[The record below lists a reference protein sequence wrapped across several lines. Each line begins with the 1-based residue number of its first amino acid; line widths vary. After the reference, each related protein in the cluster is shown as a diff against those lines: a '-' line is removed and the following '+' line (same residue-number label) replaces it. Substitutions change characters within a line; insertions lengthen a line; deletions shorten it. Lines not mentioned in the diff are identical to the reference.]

1 MLYLLWPVNVGV
13 AAGVRDLPEDQLG
26 LIDPPPAR
34 IAALLC
40 FVHVVS
46 VLVWPGGACA
56 FVCFMYLSLCRVAVL
71 VSVAYMLYKFW
82 PVNVVASAGVEFE
95 IFLKINLA

>member
-26 LIDPPPAR
+26 LIDPPAR

-82 PVNVVASAGVEFE
+82 PVNVVASAGV
-95 IFLKINLA
+95 